1 MRVDDVRPG
10 LVGCEPWP
18 RRGLASTPRRACGD
32 VVEGVA
38 PPLDGRAVQSSDR
51 VRAHD
56 TVAFI
61 VTVLGL
67 VHSGNEAIV

>member
-1 MRVDDVRPG
+1 MV
-10 LVGCEPWP
+10 EPWP
-18 RRGLASTPRRACGD
+18 RRGLASTPRRAGGD

-51 VRAHD
+51 FPSPG
-56 TVAFI
+56 TVALI

-67 VHSGNEAIV
+67 IRGYEAIV